1 MLNRPSSGS
10 TNPSIQPIPLLNPLL
25 ASQRDYLLEDRFF
38 KTDSYPFD
46 PSLPLVSPLNP
57 NMKLY
62 PPSTRNYFN
71 IDILAEPNTNTYPG
85 YPYANYPVYN
95 IFRPNPF
102 RDYVSTP
109 TNEKITFNPNLTPSK
124 EVSMQNKILINEEN
138 ELERTLTPSF
148 KPISEDKPLEV
159 VNLEL
164 KKQKDK
170 ETNQNPIVVSKV
182 NEFERKTETNEELSE
197 KDVKNIP
204 QTFENKKKIKRPSID
219 MNLIEDSE
227 TGKIFSASIANVY
240 GKDLNAIVKTQVSN
254 LDTKNPP
261 QEEKNENA
269 RTPINQKFNMI
280 KNDKNADLTISPKS
294 AFVKMK

>member
-1 MLNRPSSGS
+1 MLNQPSSGS

-25 ASQRDYLLEDRFF
+25 ALQRDYLIEDRFF

-46 PSLPLVSPLNP
+46 LSLPLVSPINP

-71 IDILAEPNTNTYPG
+71 IDMLGEPSTHYPG
-85 YPYANYPVYN
+85 YQFSNYPAYN

-109 TNEKITFNPNLTPSK
+109 TYMEKITFNPNLTPSK
-124 EVSMQNKILINEEN
+124 EISMQNKILINEEH

-148 KPISEDKPLEV
+148 KPINEDKPLDV
-159 VNLEL
+159 VNLDL
-164 KKQKDK
+164 KKRIEK
-170 ETNQNPIVVSKV
+170 ESQEAEKNVSKE
-182 NEFERKTETNEELSE
+182 NETEKNLDKLGEIQDIEKNSHQPNE
-197 KDVKNIP
+197 I
-204 QTFENKKKIKRPSID
+204 KKKLKRPSID
-219 MNLIEDSE
+219 MSLIEDSE

-240 GKDLNAIVKTQVSN
+240 GKGLNQSAKTQVTSF
-254 LDTKNPP
+254 DTKNL
-261 QEEKNENA
+261 EEKSENA
-269 RTPINQKFNMI
+269 KTPSNQKFNMT